1 MKKLICGNG
10 VLLEH
15 MMPDDFSDERYE
27 GRCLMRAKDGSLV
40 VIMSSRSAA
49 PARWLVVHG
58 LSNNYFLSHREVME
72 FCTARGFKFIKGGPK
87 HEETD

>member
-1 MKKLICGNG
+1 M
-10 VLLEH
+10 LLEH

-27 GRCLMRAKDGSLV
+27 GRCLMQAKDGILV
-40 VIMSSRSAA
+40 VIMSSLSAA

-72 FCTARGFKFIKGGPK
+72 FCTARGFKFIKGGSN
-87 HEETD
+87 HEQTV